1 MKILVVSDSHS
12 SLYLMRGCIKAVK
25 PDCLIHLGDYYDDG
39 RILHEEN
46 PDTLFYQVP
55 GNCDCSFGFNLKDET
70 LLITIAGVKFMLT
83 HGHRFR
89 VKSGLDSLISYARD
103 NNVNAVMF
111 GHTHIPLCSREADGI
126 WVLNPGAA
134 GVCGGSAG
142 VIDVQQGKISACRII
157 GQADFKDFV

>member
-1 MKILVVSDSHS
+1 MKILVLSDSHS
-12 SLYLMRGCIKAVK
+12 TLSFMRHCINAVK
-25 PDCLIHLGDYYDDG
+25 PDAIVHLGDHFDDG
-39 RILHEEN
+39 IAMKEEY
-46 PDTLFYQVP
+46 PAIPLYQVP

-134 GVCGGSAG
+134 GFCGGSAG